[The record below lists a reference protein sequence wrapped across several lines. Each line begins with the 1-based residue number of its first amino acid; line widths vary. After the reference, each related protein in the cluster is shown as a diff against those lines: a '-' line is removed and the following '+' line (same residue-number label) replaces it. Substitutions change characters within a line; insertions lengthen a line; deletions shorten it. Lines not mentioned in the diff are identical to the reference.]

1 MGFCHGRTWRYGIIS
16 ILRIVNLFLTGMV
29 FRMKLG
35 NYMKIIHNSIGGGGD
50 LEMDGIFGADSGNIF
65 LLILVS
71 SDKSM
76 WE

>member
-1 MGFCHGRTWRYGIIS
+1 MKIWNNIYIAKSKLVFTIMI
-16 ILRIVNLFLTGMV
+16 

-50 LEMDGIFGADSGNIF
+50 LEIDGIFGADSGNIF

-76 WE
+76 WK